1 MLIGNIYVSLD
12 WKTDFGSRIWLD
24 NFRKDGRPGWLWDG
38 KKNGCRCITKERRS
52 IRITPRDW
60 VMVLRKGNCV
70 YYNGGL
76 VYGYFV

>member
-1 MLIGNIYVSLD
+1 MFYWIGKRTSVLESGWTTLERMEGLD
-12 WKTDFGSRIWLD
+12 GFGTVKKT
-24 NFRKDGRPGWLWDG
+24 
-38 KKNGCRCITKERRS
+38 GCRCITKERRS